1 MILSLSNQVHIFI
14 TSVVIGIISGI
25 IYDIIKI
32 FRIAIKHNNFIIQ
45 LEDALFWIGITFFSF
60 TAMISRNFGD
70 IRFFNIIGIF
80 SGMILYILTVSPII
94 IGLSEKIIY
103 IIKYILRLFI
113 TIITTPLRLIY
124 IIMLKPVIKLIK
136 HINKRCEKLL
146 HLIYFCAKI
155 KTKSFMGKTRTAKD
169 KKQKDWVLWVEGK
182 I

>member
-60 TAMISRNFGD
+60 TVMRSRNIGD
-70 IRFFNIIGIF
+70 IRFFNIIGIC

-94 IGLSEKIIY
+94 IGLS
-103 IIKYILRLFI
+103 
-113 TIITTPLRLIY
+113 
-124 IIMLKPVIKLIK
+124 
-136 HINKRCEKLL
+136 
-146 HLIYFCAKI
+146 
-155 KTKSFMGKTRTAKD
+155 
-169 KKQKDWVLWVEGK
+169 
-182 I
+182 